1 VDPIDELLENNRA
14 FAASQGPSQLAA
26 RPSRGVAIVTCMDA
40 RIDVIALLGLRP
52 GEAHILRNAGAVVSE
67 DVIRSL
73 AISQRRLGTTEVMVI
88 AHTNC
93 GMQSVDEEGL
103 RAELEEAA
111 GVAPEFAVGAF
122 ADLEESVRESLRRI
136 RSSPFLLDAVRGFV
150 YDVETHRLREVEV
163 PEATESAPA
172 AH

>member
-14 FAASQGPSQLAA
+14 FAASQAPAHLAV

-40 RIDVIALLGLRP
+40 RVDVIALLGLRV
-52 GEAHILRNAGAVVSE
+52 GEAHVLRNAGAVVTD

-73 AISQRRLGTTEVMVI
+73 AISQRLLGTTEVMVI

-93 GMQSVDEEGL
+93 GMQSLTDEDF

-122 ADLEESVRESLRRI
+122 TDLEESVRESLERI
-136 RSSPFLLDAVRGFV
+136 RTSPFVLDAVRGFV
-150 YDVETHRLREVEV
+150 YDVETHRLREVEA
-163 PEATESAPA
+163 PESAETA
-172 AH
+172 AVR